1 MSFTL
6 LNIIDFLFSFY
17 ARVTS
22 FPFIIQICIIFILG
36 SIILFSLFFSSVSF
50 IRYQYNRQ
58 KNKEE
63 RIIPIIDELILKYLF
78 DESKTYEPE
87 TIRQDFVDRIGNL
100 KTETLNFITNRLIAC
115 KNNFDI
121 GVSPQFNNMVDAL
134 GIEPHISKK
143 LSFSSSFEKM
153 KGIQELS
160 SLAITASESN
170 IFPFTYSNNKFIRK
184 EARTSY
190 MRLSKND
197 PFKFFDESKEVLN
210 SWDQINLM
218 KHLMSIENK
227 VIPNFS
233 KWIAYSQNESI
244 VQFCI
249 KMCAYFK
256 QKESIPVLVNF
267 LRTQN
272 HELRADAIKALGEL
286 QATDTEDMLIEMYTN
301 QPDRCQVEI
310 IRTIGEFQTG
320 RSIDF
325 LHHSFENAINVDTRK
340 VAAEAIYNYGDIG
353 KELFLALEQGNDP
366 ETSLVLEHIA
376 NPLIKFK

>member
-1 MSFTL
+1 MNLSL
-6 LNIIDFLFSFY
+6 LSIIDSLFSFY

-22 FPFIIQICIIFILG
+22 YPFIIQICIIFILG
-36 SIILFSLFFSSVSF
+36 SIILFTFFVSSVTY
-50 IRYQYNRQ
+50 IRYQFNRLQSKEQ
-58 KNKEE
+58 KL
-63 RIIPIIDELILKYLF
+63 IPIIDELILKNLF
-78 DESKTYEPE
+78 EENKTITQADIYNE
-87 TIRQDFVDRIGNL
+87 FLDRLGNL
-100 KTETLNFITNRLIAC
+100 KVDNLNLITNRLIAC

-121 GVSPQFNNMVDAL
+121 GISPQFNNLVAAL
-134 GIEPHISKK
+134 GIENHISKK
-143 LSFSSSFEKM
+143 LSFSSAFDKM

-170 IFPFTYSNNKFIRK
+170 IFPFTYSNNKNIRK

-197 PFKFFDESKEVLN
+197 PFKFFDESKEPLN
-210 SWDQINLM
+210 AWDQINLL
-218 KHLMSIENK
+218 KHLMSIENR

-244 VQFCI
+244 IQFCI
-249 KMCAYFK
+249 KMCAYFQ

-267 LRTQN
+267 LKTPD
-272 HELRADAIKALGEL
+272 HDLRAEAIKALGEL
-286 QATDTEDMLIEMYTN
+286 KADHTEDILIDMYNN
-301 QPDRCQVEI
+301 QPDKCQNEI
-310 IRTIGEFQTG
+310 IRSIGEFSTG

-325 LHHSFENAINVDTRK
+325 LHHAFENTTNIETRK

-353 KELFLALEQGNDP
+353 KELFEALEQGSEP
-366 ETSLVLEHIA
+366 ESAQVLEHIA